1 MRMATAVN
9 LPMVLVRPQPLV
21 SQQKAVPIK
30 AKKTQAALLIP
41 LLSAKAKRGVLPP
54 PDYSCNNNYK
64 EITSCRAAN
73 LARSHIFHH
82 SIVNGDSLRAWKIVY
97 GCIGL

>member
-1 MRMATAVN
+1 MLMAIAAN

-21 SQQKAVPIK
+21 NQQKVVPIK
-30 AKKTQAALLIP
+30 AKKTQAALLTP

-64 EITSCRAAN
+64 EITSCR
-73 LARSHIFHH
+73 S
-82 SIVNGDSLRAWKIVY
+82 GDFR
-97 GCIGL
+97 